1 MVWLIGNKGMLGSE
15 IARQLT
21 ENNIRFIGTDRDVDI
36 TSYSAIEKFVKQQTS
51 NNKITY
57 IINCAA
63 YTAVDNAEDSQEIAR
78 VLNAEGPKNIAKLA
92 KNINAKM
99 IHISTDYVFGGK
111 GTEPYKEDTK
121 RNPLGVYGST
131 KADGERAIEKETSN
145 YYIFRTAWLYGFDGK
160 NFVYTMT
167 KLMNSHDSIKVISDQ
182 QGTPT
187 YAGDLAHII
196 VLTIQRDNIPFG
208 YYHVTNLG
216 HTNWYE
222 FAKEIY
228 KLGKKAGRITSDCVI
243 NACSTAEYPTK
254 AERPAYSVLD
264 KTKVQKTYAISIPQW
279 QESLKQFITNS
290 RFKEL

>member
-1 MVWLIGNKGMLGSE
+1 MIWLIGNKGMLGSE

-21 ENNIRFIGTDRDVDI
+21 DNHISFVGTDRDVDI
-36 TSYSAIEKFVKQQTS
+36 TSYDSILEFATKQTS
-51 NNKITY
+51 DDKITY

-63 YTAVDNAEDSQEIAR
+63 YTAVDNAEDNVMLAKI
-78 VLNAEGPKNIAKLA
+78 LNADGPQNIAKLA
-92 KNINAKM
+92 KTIGAKL

-111 GTEPYKEDTK
+111 GSKPYKENTK
-121 RNPLGVYGST
+121 RKPLGVYGAT
-131 KADGERAIEKETSN
+131 KADGEVAIEKETSE

-196 VLTIQRDNIPFG
+196 ILTIQRDNIPFG

-216 HTNWYE
+216 QTNWYE

-228 KLGKKAGRITSDCVI
+228 KLGKESGRITSDCII

-264 KTKVQKTYAISIPQW
+264 KTKVQKTYDMSIPQW
-279 QESLKQFITNS
+279 QESLKQFINSS